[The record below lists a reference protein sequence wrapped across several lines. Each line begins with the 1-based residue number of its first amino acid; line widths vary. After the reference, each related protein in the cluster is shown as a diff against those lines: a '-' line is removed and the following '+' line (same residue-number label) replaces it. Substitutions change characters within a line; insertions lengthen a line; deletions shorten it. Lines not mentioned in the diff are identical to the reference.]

1 MDAATESTAGEV
13 ADVINHALETTR
25 ETSELAVLFF
35 ILGLF
40 LLVAFM
46 APLAFHAWQS
56 RNERKEQR
64 ELEREHKETIA
75 KSHDRTAEA
84 ICKLADNDSRSIECQ
99 QQIREQ
105 MVNLHIGQHATKGA
119 VIEAL
124 TIAEERAPDERTRSD
139 IGRIRKRLE
148 SHV

>member
-1 MDAATESTAGEV
+1 MDAATTSESI
-13 ADVINHALETTR
+13 ADVANNAIDKAR
-25 ETSELAVLFF
+25 SVSELAFLIVIVVVSILACVLVPM
-35 ILGLF
+35 
-40 LLVAFM
+40 LLN
-46 APLAFHAWQS
+46 AWQG
-56 RNERKEQR
+56 RNERKEAR

-75 KSHDRTAEA
+75 RSHDKTAEA
-84 ICKLADNDSRSIECQ
+84 ICKLAENDSRSIECQ